1 MKNAA
6 ATVTEDDFFVLS
18 SLPPSPAQKRLA
30 LGFVLSLLVVFGL
43 VAGPLS
49 VDRQRAAP
57 DRLAWSAH
65 QRVARQVASCIFEA
79 MHCRSHLGVNKR
91 CARRGVH
98 ACELPGERIQTVQCV
113 QIAEKLRRQTLS
125 IDERLVAGGQEWS
138 NCTIAVTRDSGA
150 AFRLSRPVLSNI
162 ETIAPS

>member
-30 LGFVLSLLVVFGL
+30 LGFVLSLLVVFGV

-57 DRLAWSAH
+57 DRVAWSAH
-65 QRVARQVASCIFEA
+65 QRGARQLASGIIEA
-79 MHCRSHLGVNKR
+79 MHCRSHLGLNKR
-91 CARRGVH
+91 CDSEAGLQTFQTGLEQHRDYRALMTMSGRLLAPASSSYRPPSKGGAEGVL
-98 ACELPGERIQTVQCV
+98 A
-113 QIAEKLRRQTLS
+113 
-125 IDERLVAGGQEWS
+125 
-138 NCTIAVTRDSGA
+138 
-150 AFRLSRPVLSNI
+150 
-162 ETIAPS
+162 